1 VGFHGAIGSRDG
13 DASQDEA
20 SRNLVYVEKSLIV
33 LIDAAADQPACA
45 GRTETRPAGHR
56 QVDLLVGGGIKDRL
70 VIGAFDR
77 KRNRCS
83 AACRDT
89 ARLA

>member
-1 VGFHGAIGSRDG
+1 VGFYGAIGSRNG

-20 SRNLVYVEKSLIV
+20 SRNLVFVEKSLIV
-33 LIDAAADQPACA
+33 LIDAAADQLA
-45 GRTETRPAGHR
+45 GEGRIGTRPAGHR
-56 QVDLLVGGGIKDRL
+56 QGDLLVSGGSKDRL

-77 KRNRCS
+77 MRNRCN

-89 ARLA
+89 ARMA